1 MATKADFTVDEW
13 KLILGSPMLT
23 GMAVTLAEP
32 SGLWG
37 MMQEGMASGQ
47 ALLAARKDPG
57 ALSLVKDIVA
67 DMETGDGRTAA
78 REGVKAQL
86 TGKTPAELKAQ
97 VLTTLT
103 RVSGI
108 LDAKAGADSG
118 PFKAWLK
125 HVSER
130 VAEASTEGGFLGF
143 GGVKVTEAE
152 KASIEDVARAL
163 NIPMM

>member
-67 DMETGDGRTAA
+67 DMETGGGRTAA

-163 NIPMM
+163 NIPVM

>member
-37 MMQEGMASGQ
+37 LMREGMASGQ

-163 NIPMM
+163 NIPVM

>member
-37 MMQEGMASGQ
+37 LMQEGMASGQ

-163 NIPMM
+163 NIPVM

>member
-13 KLILGSPMLT
+13 NLILGSPMLT

-37 MMQEGMASGQ
+37 LMQEGMASGR
-47 ALLAARKDPG
+47 ALLEARKDPG

-86 TGKTPAELKAQ
+86 TARTPVELKAQ

-103 RVSGI
+103 RVGGI
-108 LDAKAGADSG
+108 LDAKAGPDSG

-152 KASIEDVARAL
+152 KASIADVARAL
-163 NIPMM
+163 NIPQM

>member
-37 MMQEGMASGQ
+37 LMQEGMASGQ

-97 VLTTLT
+97 VLITLT
-103 RVSGI
+103 RVSDI

-163 NIPMM
+163 NIPIM

>member
-163 NIPMM
+163 NIPVM

>member
-37 MMQEGMASGQ
+37 LMQEGMASGQ

-103 RVSGI
+103 RVSDI

-163 NIPMM
+163 NSPMM

>member
-37 MMQEGMASGQ
+37 LMQEGMASGQ

-67 DMETGDGRTAA
+67 DMDTGDGRTAA

-86 TGKTPAELKAQ
+86 TAKTPAELKAQ
-97 VLTTLT
+97 VLSTLT
-103 RVSGI
+103 RVG
-108 LDAKAGADSG
+108 KALPGLLSL
-118 PFKAWLK
+118 P
-125 HVSER
+125 
-130 VAEASTEGGFLGF
+130 AS
-143 GGVKVTEAE
+143 
-152 KASIEDVARAL
+152 ASSSRAASSL
-163 NIPMM
+163 AT

>member
-37 MMQEGMASGQ
+37 LMQEGMASGQ

-103 RVSGI
+103 RVSDI

>member
-1 MATKADFTVDEW
+1 
-13 KLILGSPMLT
+13 MLT

-163 NIPMM
+163 NIPVM

>member
-37 MMQEGMASGQ
+37 LMQEGMASGQ

-57 ALSLVKDIVA
+57 TLSLVKDIVA

-86 TGKTPAELKAQ
+86 TGKTPAELKAL

-163 NIPMM
+163 NIPVM

>member
-37 MMQEGMASGQ
+37 LMQEGIASGQ

-103 RVSGI
+103 RVSDI

>member
-57 ALSLVKDIVA
+57 ALSLVKEIVA

>member
-37 MMQEGMASGQ
+37 LMQEGMASGQ

-86 TGKTPAELKAQ
+86 TGKTPAALKAQ

-103 RVSGI
+103 RVSDI

>member
-37 MMQEGMASGQ
+37 LMQEGMASGQ

>member
-37 MMQEGMASGQ
+37 LMQEGMASGQ

-86 TGKTPAELKAQ
+86 TARTPAELKAQ

-163 NIPMM
+163 NIPVM

>member
-1 MATKADFTVDEW
+1 VDEW

-163 NIPMM
+163 NIPVM

>member
-37 MMQEGMASGQ
+37 LMREGMASGQ

-103 RVSGI
+103 RVSDI

>member
-37 MMQEGMASGQ
+37 LMQEGMASGQ

-86 TGKTPAELKAQ
+86 TGKTPAELTAQ

-163 NIPMM
+163 NIPVM

>member
-103 RVSGI
+103 RVSDI

>member
-130 VAEASTEGGFLGF
+130 GAEASTEGGFLGF

>member
-1 MATKADFTVDEW
+1 MTTKADFTADEW
-13 KLILGSPMLT
+13 KLILGSPMLA

-37 MMQEGMASGQ
+37 LLQEGMASGR
-47 ALLAARKDPG
+47 ALLEAKQDPG
-57 ALSLVKDIVA
+57 AASLVKDVVA
-67 DMETGDGRTAA
+67 DMHTGDGRTAA
-78 REGVKAQL
+78 REGLKAQL
-86 TGKTPAELKAQ
+86 TAKAPAELKAE

-103 RVSGI
+103 RVSDI

-118 PFKAWLK
+118 PFKTWLK

-143 GGVKVTEAE
+143 GGVKVTDAE
-152 KASIEDVARAL
+152 KASITDVARAL
-163 NIPMM
+163 NIP

>member
-1 MATKADFTVDEW
+1 MASKADFTADEW
-13 KLILGSPMLT
+13 KLVLGSPMLA

-37 MMQEGMASGQ
+37 LMQEGMASGR
-47 ALLAARKDPG
+47 ALLEAKKDPG

-78 REGVKAQL
+78 REGVNAEL
-86 TGKTPAELKAQ
+86 TGKTPTELKAQ
-97 VLTTLT
+97 VLATLT
-103 RVSGI
+103 RVGGI

-152 KASIEDVARAL
+152 KASIADVARAL
-163 NIPMM
+163 NIA